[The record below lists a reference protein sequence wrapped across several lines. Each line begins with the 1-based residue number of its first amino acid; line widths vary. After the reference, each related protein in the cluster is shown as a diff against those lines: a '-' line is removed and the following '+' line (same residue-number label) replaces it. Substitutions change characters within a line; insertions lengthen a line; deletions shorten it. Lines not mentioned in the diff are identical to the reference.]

1 MITRRG
7 FITSCVAAIPVLGIM
22 VASQRDSTN
31 AQTRPDATP
40 ETLRPR
46 WKTALDTTITPD
58 RQRYI
63 VYKYLMRSPFRRA
76 VTLRAYPLVSDK
88 YLRGLGFIAIGAAIP
103 PETFIPI
110 SSTSARTY
118 KQGDTLT
125 VIAKVDE

>member
-58 RQRYI
+58 RPRYVTYTYVATRQTEI
-63 VYKYLMRSPFRRA
+63 PEYATLSHRRL
-76 VTLRAYPLVSDK
+76 TQ
-88 YLRGLGFIAIGAAIP
+88 LGFTPSRPRDRLPDETYVPQSNAKRIGYNRGAILI
-103 PETFIPI
+103 
-110 SSTSARTY
+110 
-118 KQGDTLT
+118 